1 MATVSLHLKR
11 PDAVIPTAIIAL
23 VTYPGHRVKVYS
35 GRSILPKQWVKAEQ
49 RAQERGHQQNG
60 SLNDHLDLLQKRLQ
74 EYCDDQAALGLL
86 PTAEVLKSLAALEAP
101 EAPEPV
107 SVKKSFADYY
117 IEWVKLTLARGKVGT
132 ARAGNTTLRH
142 LLEFEKAQGYAVD
155 FDTITP
161 AFADAYTTYL
171 LGPANLTDNTI
182 AKHID
187 RLRRFMRFAVD
198 RGYTTARGWEKMKWK
213 RQEPDIMTLT
223 AEEVQALEELNL
235 PEGSYLDNARLLF
248 LLSCYTG
255 LRYSDL
261 VSIRTEHVR
270 GDMLR
275 ITTQKTK
282 DTVNV
287 PLQARALP
295 IIARY
300 LAGDVRPISNQK
312 LNDYLKELGQLA
324 GITSPIE
331 ILKYR
336 GGNRSTETVAKWEKL
351 GCHTGRRT
359 FVTLSLERGLRPEL
373 VMKITGHRTWRAFQR
388 YVNITEQAVKRE
400 FAKVYDMT
408 EPPLKVTK

>member
-1 MATVSLHLKR
+1 MATVSFHLKR

-23 VTYPGHRVKVYS
+23 VTFSGQRIKVYS
-35 GRSILPKQWVKAEQ
+35 GLSILPKQWIKASQ
-49 RAQERGHQQNG
+49 RAQTRGHQQNG
-60 SLNDHLDLLQKRLQ
+60 ALNDTLDLIEKRLLQ
-74 EYCDDQAALGLL
+74 YCDEQRALGLL
-86 PTAEVLKSLAALEAP
+86 PAPEVLRKLVEP
-101 EAPEPV
+101 EAPTPII
-107 SVKKSFADYY
+107 VKKSFADYY
-117 IEWVKLTLARGKVGT
+117 SEWVQLTLAKGKVGT

-142 LLEFEKAQGYAVD
+142 LKEFEQAAGYAVD

-161 AFADAYTTYL
+161 AFADAYTAYL

-223 AEEVQALEELNL
+223 AEEVDAIEALEL
-235 PEGSYLDNARLLF
+235 PAGSYLENARALF

-261 VSIRTEHVR
+261 VSIRSEHVR
-270 GDMLR
+270 GNTLR
-275 ITTQKTK
+275 ITTQKTRE
-282 DTVNV
+282 TISI
-287 PLQARALP
+287 PLQARALL
-295 IIARY
+295 IVTRY
-300 LAGDVRPISNQK
+300 LAGGVRPISNQK

-324 GITSPIE
+324 SITDPIE
-331 ILKYR
+331 IIRYR
-336 GGNRSTETVAKWEKL
+336 GGNRSTQTVPKWEKL
-351 GCHTGRRT
+351 SCHTGRRT

-388 YVNITEQAVKRE
+388 YVNITEQAVERE
-400 FAKVYDMT
+400 FAKVYEM
-408 EPPLKVTK
+408 PKLLKVAK